1 MDYMFD
7 PSKKENR
14 QTGWVPRAPTVTH
27 SQTHRYGTIWVD
39 EAQKKWY
46 SKHNQT
52 KYATDGL
59 INWECLQKE

>member
-39 EAQKKWY
+39 EA
-46 SKHNQT
+46 
-52 KYATDGL
+52 
-59 INWECLQKE
+59 